1 MKNKKIEMLKAMR
14 TFKPSRIAKLFRQV
28 PDSYDSL
35 EVRLTDIKIKTG
47 AKHKLISFE
56 DINGIE
62 KSKKW
67 FWTRVILNVTSGK
80 LIIGGL
86 WHKEGKKLEALILI
100 IKFESSLI
108 DFHSWL
114 DERNK
119 GNYWVS
125 NYDTESAV
133 NTIKYFDEVL
143 DLSIEYFENTSID
156 QQVLQE
162 INKFKD
168 NPNKFRGL
176 ANKTFVPLELERF
189 KEYFDSVEKY
199 PLTDSQR
206 QAIITN
212 EDNTRVIAGA
222 GSGKTSV
229 IVSKAGYL
237 LKKGLFTESEILL
250 VAFNHSAAKEMKS
263 RIKNFLNANIQATTF
278 HALGHN
284 IIATAENRKPSL
296 AKIAE
301 SKSELEV
308 NIHEILIELVK
319 DPKTTKIISTY
330 FQSFFAPYKP
340 KFDFVNRGDYY
351 KYIKDNNIISLNGEN
366 LKSYEEVEI
375 ANFLCLNGIDYSYEK
390 QYSFDTATV
399 EYRQYEPD
407 FYLPDY
413 DIYIE
418 HFGIRQD
425 GSTAPFINSRE
436 YWDGIK
442 WKRRVH
448 KFHKTT
454 LIETYSFEK
463 KDGNLTENLK
473 HKLLNLGVILQ
484 PIDPNLILEKL
495 NSTKSLDPVTNL
507 VATFLNHFKGG
518 KYSIEEVRE
527 QARTRKLL
535 DRRLKA
541 FLSIFERI
549 IEYYEDFL
557 NENRVIDFNDM
568 INRAVDYVENKKY
581 ISPYRYILVDEF
593 QDISKNRSDLIH
605 SLCNQDPSHRLFCV
619 GDDWQAIYRF
629 AGSDISIMREFS
641 QVFGFTETVALD
653 ETFRFNN
660 SIENVASRFILEN
673 PSQIRKAIEA
683 QNIVLEPRVFL
694 HRPEIKADDLFLEVL
709 GEISRRNDSENIS
722 ILCLG
727 RYNFLQDGLSWSI
740 AHSKYPK
747 WAIDFKTVH
756 SAKGLEADYVI
767 VFGMRS
773 GKFGFPSEISDDPI
787 VNAVLSE
794 PESFTHAEE
803 RRLFYVAL
811 TRARHA
817 VHLIIDYNS
826 PSSFVTE
833 IREYEGLVVSLG
845 AAGANPVYCPSCE
858 SGQLIQRTGQY
869 GIFYS
874 CQYFPLCDYN
884 VKPCSRC
891 GIGLMVP
898 EKTRNRYICN
908 HSTCNHIER
917 ICPRCKTGRLVERN
931 GTYGPFFGCTN
942 YPSEECEY
950 TENIN

>member
-1 MKNKKIEMLKAMR
+1 MQKER
-14 TFKPSRIAKLFRQV
+14 RRFKPSRIAKIFRQV
-28 PDSYDSL
+28 PYSYDSL
-35 EVRLTDIKIKTG
+35 ELRLTDIIIKTG
-47 AKHKLISFE
+47 AKHKIISFE

-80 LIIGGL
+80 IIIGGL
-86 WHKEGKKLEALILI
+86 WHKVGKKLEALILI
-100 IKFESSLI
+100 KKFESSII

-125 NYDTESAV
+125 NYDMEYAV
-133 NTIKYFDEVL
+133 NSINFFDDVL

-156 QQVLQE
+156 QQVLQQ
-162 INKFKD
+162 IKIFKD
-168 NPNKFRGL
+168 NPIKFRSL
-176 ANKTFVPLELERF
+176 ANKTFVPLELERY
-189 KEYFDSVEKY
+189 KDYFDSVEKY

-237 LKKGLFTESEILL
+237 LKKRLYSESEILL

-263 RIKNFLNANIQATTF
+263 RIKTLLNADIQATTF

-301 SKSELEV
+301 SKSKFDEK
-308 NIHEILIELVK
+308 IHEILIELVK
-319 DPKTTKIISTY
+319 DPKTTKIIITY

-340 KFDFVNRGDYY
+340 KFDFENQGDYY
-351 KYIKDNNIISLNGEN
+351 KYIKNNNIISLNGEN

-390 QYSFDTATV
+390 QYPFETATV

-425 GSTAPFINSRE
+425 RSTAPFIDSKK
-436 YWDGIK
+436 YWAGIS
-442 WKRRVH
+442 WKRQVH
-448 KFHKTT
+448 NHYQTV
-454 LIETYSFEK
+454 LIETYSYEK
-463 KDGNLTENLK
+463 IDGLLTENLK
-473 HKLLNLGVILQ
+473 RKLLNLGVNLQ

-495 NSTKSLDPVTNL
+495 NSTKSLNPVTNL

-541 FLSIFERI
+541 FLSIFELI

-593 QDISKNRSDLIH
+593 QDISKNRSELIR
-605 SLCNQDPSHRLFCV
+605 SLCNQDPNHRLFCV

-641 QVFGFTETVALD
+641 QLFGFTETVALD

-673 PSQIRKAIEA
+673 PSQIKRDIEA

-694 HRPEIKADDLFLEVL
+694 HRPERKTEDILLDVLE
-709 GEISRRNDSENIS
+709 EIDRRNESEYS
-722 ILCLG
+722 SVLCLG
-727 RYNFLQDGLSWSI
+727 RYNFLRDGQSWSI
-740 AHSKYPK
+740 ADSKYPN
-747 WAIDFKTVH
+747 WSIEFKTVH

-773 GKFGFPSEISDDPI
+773 GKYGFPSEISDDPI
-787 VNAVLSE
+787 IDAVLSE
-794 PESFTHAEE
+794 PESFAHAEE

-833 IREYEGLVVSLG
+833 IREYEGLVLSLA
-845 AAGANPVYCPSCE
+845 AAGDNPVYCPKCD
-858 SGQLIQRTGQY
+858 SGQLIQRTSQY
-869 GIFYS
+869 GNF
-874 CQYFPLCDYN
+874 
-884 VKPCSRC
+884 
-891 GIGLMVP
+891 
-898 EKTRNRYICN
+898 
-908 HSTCNHIER
+908 
-917 ICPRCKTGRLVERN
+917 
-931 GTYGPFFGCTN
+931 
-942 YPSEECEY
+942 
-950 TENIN
+950 